1 VAARTLRGGVS
12 VMGPYTTPPRGGRGG
27 GGSRV
32 GPLAAAVAAGGSAFA
47 SSPMSGIMTRGAAA
61 AARPPPPLLD
71 FGDEFSHFLAEVD
84 DVVASPRHAVTA
96 AGGGGCRPTGVLC
109 DNGRPVVL
117 SPLFSGDGGGFAAAP
132 DSAVSLSR
140 ASLCS
145 PSQSSV
151 VDSPLV
157 GGGCGGDGS
166 GGSSASG
173 SATPLLPSTGLGV
186 DHLFLACTSPF
197 DPVTTYP
204 PGSGQ
209 VGRPAHQAVTAGVAS
224 PHATPE
230 AAVRDLERL
239 LAADPIDG
247 PAEGVAVGG
256 DRDDHAPGM
265 SMDDGWGYGP
275 PPAESL
281 TSRAG
286 GQSAGGATHA
296 VVGLLDELSPPPARD
311 YGRSLTHHLPA
322 SDEPSMDMAAESA
335 AAAFD
340 VNPNFERFLD
350 AAVGT
355 ESAFFGTLTMHTPD
369 AGRGGGGGVG
379 GGDGGGAYRP
389 PSESVDGPSPSASSL
404 CARMA
409 RACALPGGG
418 GGSGICA
425 STPSIDRIRL
435 PPSIAATSS
444 PSDASTL
451 TPSPAAPTAVPSP
464 VAPRGGRG
472 MTDYRMMPLPPP
484 RSSLAVKA
492 HAVPAG
498 ASPGEQHPAELG
510 VTAEVQTTLRCS
522 SCPAV
527 FRKQHNLSV
536 RFS

>member
-1 VAARTLRGGVS
+1 
-12 VMGPYTTPPRGGRGG
+12 
-27 GGSRV
+27 
-32 GPLAAAVAAGGSAFA
+32 
-47 SSPMSGIMTRGAAA
+47 MSGIMTRGAAA
-61 AARPPPPLLD
+61 AARPPPPQLD
-71 FGDEFSHFLAEVD
+71 LGDEFSHFLAEVD

-109 DNGRPVVL
+109 DDGRPVVL
-117 SPLFSGDGGGFAAAP
+117 APLFAGDGGGFATAP

-151 VDSPLV
+151 VDSPLI
-157 GGGCGGDGS
+157 GGGCGGDRS
-166 GGSSASG
+166 GGSSASS
-173 SATPLLPSTGLGV
+173 SATPLLPGTGLGV

-197 DPVTTYP
+197 DPVTTYL
-204 PGSGQ
+204 PGGGQ
-209 VGRPAHQAVTAGVAS
+209 AGDPIHQAVAAGVAS

-230 AAVRDLERL
+230 AAVRDLERM
-239 LAADPIDG
+239 LAADPLDG
-247 PAEGVAVGG
+247 PAGDVAVGG
-256 DRDDHAPGM
+256 DRDEDARGM
-265 SMDDGWGYGP
+265 SMHDGWGYGP
-275 PPAESL
+275 PPAEPL
-281 TSRAG
+281 ISRAG

-296 VVGLLDELSPPPARD
+296 AVGLLDELSTPPARD
-311 YGRSLTHHLPA
+311 CGRSLTHRLPA

-369 AGRGGGGGVG
+369 AGRGGRGSGGGG
-379 GGDGGGAYRP
+379 GGGAYQP
-389 PSESVDGPSPSASSL
+389 PAESVDGPSPSASSL
-404 CARMA
+404 CARMV
-409 RACALPGGG
+409 RACALPSG
-418 GGSGICA
+418 GGSGGVCVSA
-425 STPSIDRIRL
+425 PSIDRIRL

-444 PSDASTL
+444 PSDGSTL
-451 TPSPAAPTAVPSP
+451 TPSPAAPAAVPSP
-464 VAPRGGRG
+464 VAPRGGREL
-472 MTDYRMMPLPPP
+472 TDYRMMPLPPP

-492 HAVPAG
+492 DAVPAG
-498 ASPGEQHPAELG
+498 ASPVGERPAELG

-536 RFS
+536 RAS